1 MDTSC
6 RAIRCT
12 ALLCTGLL
20 LGTAPARGQV
30 FADVVQTILADH
42 PRIQSAESVA
52 EAGQSE
58 VAAARAARQPQ
69 LSLSTDPDWEEGGAG
84 GRAGTYILPEIT
96 ASQLLFDGGRSAAEI
111 RRSRLRAQA
120 LRVQGARV
128 ADELVAALA
137 QAWGEWSRQCD
148 LVEIAEAQVAA
159 LEQLHGL
166 VSEIASYDRG
176 RGSDVVLVGSRLEQ
190 ARSALDARRIARED
204 ARATIREIASA
215 PVEPAGRL
223 PFLTPFL
230 PDTLSDALALV
241 DAAPVVQISKLQI
254 GESDAA
260 VSGAQSWWQP
270 QINLEVARTSER
282 TALGNTHLFNAFG
295 VRLRAVS
302 LPFGGGGRARLNA
315 ARASA
320 SAARFDAEQ
329 ARQSLTDRIERLWM
343 LGNQRRD
350 RLPRLAQVVVEADE
364 ARDIVQEQF
373 RIGRRS
379 ILDLLSYETERFN
392 ARTGLANEQHDLVA
406 LEYQL
411 MGALGRIDFAIVPGA
426 ASKDRVQ

>member
-1 MDTSC
+1 METSH
-6 RAIRCT
+6 AIRCA
-12 ALLCTGLL
+12 ALLCTCLL
-20 LGTAPARGQV
+20 IGTAPARAQI
-30 FADVVQTILADH
+30 FSDVVESLLEDH

-52 EAGQSE
+52 EAGKSE

-69 LSLSTDPDWEEGGAG
+69 VALSADAGWEEGGTG
-84 GRAGTYILPEIT
+84 GSSGTYILPEIT

-120 LRVQGARV
+120 LRVQEDRV
-128 ADELVAALA
+128 ADELVASLA

-148 LVEIAEAQVAA
+148 LIEISEAQVAA

-166 VSEIASYDRG
+166 VSEIASFDRG

-204 ARATIREIASA
+204 ARATVREIASA
-215 PVEPAGRL
+215 PVEPVGRL
-223 PFLTPFL
+223 PSLASFL
-230 PDTLSDALALV
+230 PETLSEATALV
-241 DAAPVVQISKLQI
+241 DATPVVQISELQI

-260 VSGAQSWWQP
+260 VSGAKNWWQP
-270 QINLEVARTSER
+270 QLNLEVARTSER
-282 TALGNTHLFNAFG
+282 TALGDTHLFNAFG

-315 ARASA
+315 ARATA

-392 ARTGLANEQHDLVA
+392 ARSGLANEQHDLIA

-411 MGALGRIDFAIVPGA
+411 MGALGRIDFALASGA
-426 ASKDRVQ
+426 TPMETLQ